1 MEAEMNA
8 PVTIPSDVDLALLL
22 ADQRAA
28 FLSAGAP
35 SFEQRKAD
43 LSKLKKAVLALR
55 QEFAVAID
63 ADFGHRPA
71 YETAIME
78 VMPIIQGIDYLRA
91 RLRRWMRQQRRHVP
105 LHALPGKARVLYQ
118 PLGVVGIVSPWNF
131 PLGLSLMPVATAIA
145 AGNRVMLKPS
155 ELTPATTALM
165 ASMLGD
171 IFP

>member
-1 MEAEMNA
+1 
-8 PVTIPSDVDLALLL
+8 
-22 ADQRAA
+22 
-28 FLSAGAP
+28 
-35 SFEQRKAD
+35 
-43 LSKLKKAVLALR
+43 VLAYR
-55 QEFAVAID
+55 KEFEAAID
-63 ADFGHRPA
+63 TDFGHRPV

-91 RLRRWMRQQRRHVP
+91 HLRRWMRPQRRRVP

-165 ASMLGD
+165 ASMLSD
-171 IFP
+171 IFPEEQVAQWPLADRRSEQPSPPCPSIISSSPAALASGAQ